1 MTNGSLGSS
10 NGGGSGLVLPPMV
23 NANKYQSNNASMGDA
38 SKIEKHHLP
47 PAGD

>member
-1 MTNGSLGSS
+1 MTNGSMSSS
-10 NGGGSGLVLPPMV
+10 NGGSGLVLPPMV
-23 NANKYQSNNASMGDA
+23 NANKYHTNNSAIGET